1 MCLFFNPLY
10 CSELTFVR
18 PWPNQVT
25 STGVLISYAK
35 IKFQEQSNF
44 INLVFIKFESKV
56 QSFDLSRAQFLLKKL
71 RRAVLLVFFKMKI
84 QVRPVFMLC
93 FWKGKGIVDI
103 FFLNGTLWGNFNFLL
118 GAFHGH
124 QGNEGHRGNRIRC
137 LQCLCKVSGLH
148 VTKL

>member
-103 FFLNGTLWGNFNFLL
+103 FFLNGTLWENLTFYWEHFMGTKAMR
-118 GAFHGH
+118 GIEAFVASNAFVKY
-124 QGNEGHRGNRIRC
+124 QAC
-137 LQCLCKVSGLH
+137 M
-148 VTKL
+148 